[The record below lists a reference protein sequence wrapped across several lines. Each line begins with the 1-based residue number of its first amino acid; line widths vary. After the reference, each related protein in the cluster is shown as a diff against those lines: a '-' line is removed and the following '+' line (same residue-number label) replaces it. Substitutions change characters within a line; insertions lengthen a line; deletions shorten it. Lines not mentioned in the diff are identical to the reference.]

1 MKKVVFALATL
12 AIVSCKKEDVKPVD
26 YALFSG
32 KITNNN
38 TDSVFVK
45 GKDFSKAIVVKEDGT
60 FSDTLKI
67 SNGKFIVKIGPE
79 TSGFHLKQGDNL
91 NLTINTKEFDETIS
105 YTGEGAVVNNYL
117 AKAYMLEEVTNA
129 KMNPRELFASAPE
142 VFTSK
147 VKAVLT
153 SADSLLTSFDIKD
166 VDFVASAKK
175 NNNFTY
181 LAALKNYPN
190 YYKMVTGGKEVVLP
204 EGFSKELEGLD
215 LDNALDFDSSDAYKG
230 LVMGDIQGKATE
242 ATEKDST
249 LSFAMSFI
257 NQIKG
262 LKSDNIKQALLPN
275 VAREIKAGNDES
287 DAIYKEIIAI
297 ATDKKFKESLTKQLA
312 DSKKLAKGNPSP
324 IFENYENHAGGTTS
338 LADLK
343 GKFVYIDMWAT
354 WCGPCKREIPFL
366 KEVEK
371 EFHGKNIEF
380 VSISVDRK
388 NAHET
393 WVNMIKE
400 KEMTGVQLFADNNFK
415 SKFAVEYGV
424 NSIPRFILLD
434 PNGNIVSADAP
445 RPSSPELKT
454 LLTEQG
460 I

>member
-1 MKKVVFALATL
+1 MKKIVFALASL

-32 KITNNN
+32 KITNKNS
-38 TDSVFVK
+38 DSIFVT
-45 GKDFSKAIVVKEDGT
+45 GKDFKQAIPVQEDGS
-60 FSDTLKI
+60 FNDTLKV
-67 SNGKFIVKIGPE
+67 SKGKFVVHIGPE
-79 TSGFHLKQGDNL
+79 TSNFLLDQGDNL
-91 NLTINTKEFDETIS
+91 NLTIDTKEFDETIV
-105 YTGEGAVVNNYL
+105 YTGEGALVNNYL
-117 AKAYMLEEVTNA
+117 AKAYMQEELTNT
-129 KMNPRELFASAPE
+129 KMNPRELFALAPDA
-142 VFTSK
+142 FTTK
-147 VKAVLT
+147 IKAVQT
-153 SADSLLTSFDIKD
+153 SADSLLTSFNIKD
-166 VDFVASAKK
+166 ADFVAAATK

-181 LAALKNYPN
+181 LSALNNYPR
-190 YYKMVTGGKEVVLP
+190 YYKMVSGGKEADLP
-204 EGFSKELEGLD
+204 DGFNKELEGLD
-215 LDNALDFDSSDAYKG
+215 LDNASDFDNSDSYKG
-230 LVMGDIQGKATE
+230 LVMGDVQKKAME
-242 ATEKDST
+242 ATKKDST
-249 LSFAMSFI
+249 LSFSMSFI

-262 LKSDNIKQALLPN
+262 LKSDNIKQALVAN
-275 VAREIKAGNDES
+275 VSGEIKAGNDEAE
-287 DAIYKEIIAI
+287 AIYNEVMAI
-297 ATDKKFKESLTKQLA
+297 TTDDKLKESLTKQLA

-324 IFENYENHAGGTTS
+324 SFENYENHAGGTTS

-380 VSISVDRK
+380 VSISVDRP
-388 NAHET
+388 NAHEA

-415 SKFAVEYGV
+415 SKFAVDYGV

-454 LLTEQG
+454 LLAEQG

>member
-1 MKKVVFALATL
+1 MKKIVFALASL

-26 YALFSG
+26 YALLSG
-32 KITNNN
+32 KIINKNS
-38 TDSVFVK
+38 DSVFVR
-45 GKDFSKAIVVKEDGT
+45 GKDFSQAIPVKEDGT

-67 SNGKFIVKIGPE
+67 ADGKFNIKIGTE
-79 TSGFHLKQGDNL
+79 NSNLHLSQGDNL
-91 NLTINTKEFDETIS
+91 NLTIDTKEFDETIA
-105 YTGEGAVVNNYL
+105 YTGEGSLVNNYL
-117 AKAYMLEEVTNA
+117 AKAYMLEEETNT
-129 KMNPRELFASAPE
+129 KMSPQELYALAPDAF
-142 VFTSK
+142 VSK
-147 VKAVLT
+147 IKAVQT
-153 SADSLLTSFDIKD
+153 SADSLLTSFNIKD
-166 VDFVASAKK
+166 TDFVAATTK

-181 LAALKNYPN
+181 LSALKNYPR
-190 YYKMVTGGKEVVLP
+190 YYKMVSGGKEADLP
-204 EGFSKELEGLD
+204 DGFNKELDGLD
-215 LDNALDFDSSDAYKG
+215 LDNALDFDNSDSYKG
-230 LVMGDIQGKATE
+230 LVMGDVQKKAIE
-242 ATEKDST
+242 ATKKDST
-249 LSFAMSFI
+249 LTFAMSFI

-287 DAIYKEIIAI
+287 DAIYKELMAI
-297 ATDKKFKESLTKQLA
+297 TTDDKLKESFTKKLA
-312 DSKKLAKGNPSP
+312 DSKKLATGNPSP

-371 EFHGKNIEF
+371 EFHGKNVEF
-380 VSISVDRK
+380 VSISVDEQRQ
-388 NAHET
+388 HET

-400 KEMTGVQLFADNNFK
+400 KEMTGVQLFADKAFK
-415 SKFAVEYGV
+415 SKFAVEYAV

-454 LLTEQG
+454 LLAEQG

>member
-12 AIVSCKKEDVKPVD
+12 AIVSCKKEEVKPVD

-32 KITNNN
+32 KITNNSS
-38 TDSVFVK
+38 DSIFVK
-45 GKDFSKAIVVKEDGT
+45 GKDFSQAIVVKEDGT

-67 SNGKFIVKIGPE
+67 ANGKFNVKIGSE
-79 TSGFHLKQGDNL
+79 SSDFRLNQGDNL
-91 NLTINTKEFDETIS
+91 NLTIDTKEFDETIT
-105 YTGEGAVVNNYL
+105 YTGKGSLVNNYL
-117 AKAYMLEEVTNA
+117 AKAYILEEETNA
-129 KMNPRELFASAPE
+129 KMNPRELFALAPE
-142 VFTSK
+142 VFASK
-147 VKAVLT
+147 VKAVQT
-153 SADSLLTSFDIKD
+153 SADSLLTSFNIKD
-166 VDFVASAKK
+166 ADFVAAAKK

-181 LAALKNYPN
+181 LSALKNYPR
-190 YYKMVTGGKEVVLP
+190 YYKMVTGGKEAVLP
-204 EGFSKELEGLD
+204 EGFNKEVDALD
-215 LDNALDFDSSDAYKG
+215 LDNALDFDNSDSYKG
-230 LVMGDIQGKATE
+230 LVMGDIQGKAVE
-242 ATEKDST
+242 AIEKDST

-275 VAREIKAGNDES
+275 IAREIKAGNDES
-287 DAIYKEIIAI
+287 EAIYKEVMAI
-297 ATDKKFKESLTKQLA
+297 ATDEKFKESLAKQLA

-324 IFENYENHAGGTTS
+324 TFVNYENNAGGTTS

-354 WCGPCKREIPFL
+354 WCGPCKREIPFM
-366 KEVEK
+366 KKVEK
-371 EFHGKNIEF
+371 EYHGKNIEF

-388 NAHET
+388 NAHGK
-393 WVNMIKE
+393 WKSMVKE
-400 KEMTGVQLFADNNFK
+400 GEMTGIQLFADNDFK
-415 SKFAVEYGV
+415 SQFAVDYGV

-434 PNGNIVSADAP
+434 TEGNIVSADAP

>member
-1 MKKVVFALATL
+1 MKKIVFALATL
-12 AIVSCKKEDVKPVD
+12 AIVSCKKEEVKSVD

-32 KITNNN
+32 KITNKNS
-38 TDSVFVK
+38 DSVFIK
-45 GKDFSKAIVVKEDGT
+45 GKDFSQAIPVKEDGT

-67 SNGKFIVKIGPE
+67 TNGKFVVKIGTE
-79 TSGFHLKQGDNL
+79 TSDFRLNQGDNL
-91 NLTINTKEFDETIS
+91 NLTIDTKEFDETIA
-105 YTGEGAVVNNYL
+105 YTGEGSIVNNYL
-117 AKAYMLEEVTNA
+117 AKSYMQEELANA
-129 KMNPRELFASAPE
+129 KMNPRELFALTPDE
-142 VFTSK
+142 FTAK
-147 VKAVLT
+147 IKTVQT
-153 SADSLLTSFDIKD
+153 SADSLLTSFNIKNT
-166 VDFVASAKK
+166 DFVASAKK
-175 NNNFTY
+175 NNNFKY
-181 LAALKNYPN
+181 LSALKNYPR
-190 YYKMVTGGKEVVLP
+190 YYKMVSGGKEAVLP
-204 EGFSKELEGLD
+204 EGFNKELEGLD
-215 LDNALDFDSSDAYKG
+215 LDNASDFDNSDSYKG
-230 LVMGDIQGKATE
+230 LVMGDIQSKAVK
-242 ATEKDST
+242 AIEKDST

-262 LKSDNIKQALLPN
+262 LKSDNIKQAL
-275 VAREIKAGNDES
+275 VANIAGEIKAGNDEAE
-287 DAIYKEIIAI
+287 AIYNEVMAI
-297 ATDKKFKESLTKQLA
+297 TTDEKLKKSLTKQLA

-324 IFENYENHAGGTTS
+324 TFENYENFAGGTTS

-388 NAHET
+388 NAHDT
-393 WVNMIKE
+393 WKNMIKD
-400 KEMTGVQLFADNNFK
+400 KEMTGVQLFADNNFQ
-415 SKFAVEYGV
+415 SKFAVDYGV

-454 LLTEQG
+454 LLAEQG

>member
-1 MKKVVFALATL
+1 MKKIVFALASL

-26 YALFSG
+26 YALFTG
-32 KITNNN
+32 KITNKNS
-38 TDSVFVK
+38 DSIFVT
-45 GKDFSKAIVVKEDGT
+45 GKDFKQAIPVQEDGS
-60 FSDTLKI
+60 FSDTLKVTK
-67 SNGKFIVKIGPE
+67 GKFVVHIGPE
-79 TSGFHLKQGDNL
+79 TSNFHLDKGDNL
-91 NLTINTKEFDETIS
+91 NLTIDTKEFDETIA
-105 YTGEGAVVNNYL
+105 YTGEGAIVNNYT
-117 AKAYMLEEVTNA
+117 AKAYMLEEETNT
-129 KMNPRELFASAPE
+129 KMNPRELFALAPDE
-142 VFTSK
+142 FVSRI
-147 VKAVLT
+147 KAIQT
-153 SADSLLTSFDIKD
+153 SADSLLTSFNIKD
-166 VDFVASAKK
+166 ADFVAAATK

-181 LAALKNYPN
+181 LSALKNYPN
-190 YYKMVTGGKEVVLP
+190 YYKQVSGGKEADLP
-204 EGFSKELEGLD
+204 DGFNKELEGLD
-215 LDNALDFDSSDAYKG
+215 FDNPLDFDNSDSYKG
-230 LVMGDIQGKATE
+230 LVMGNVQQKAME
-242 ATEKDST
+242 ATKKDST
-249 LSFAMSFI
+249 LSFAMSFL

-262 LKSDNIKQALLPN
+262 LKSDNIKQALVTN
-275 VAREIKAGNDES
+275 VSREIKAGNDEAE
-287 DAIYKEIIAI
+287 AIYNEVMAI
-297 ATDKKFKESLTKQLA
+297 TTDDKLKESLTKQLA

-324 IFENYENHAGGTTS
+324 TFENYENHAGGTTS

-380 VSISVDRK
+380 VSISVDRP
-388 NAHET
+388 NAHKA